1 VFDRVAA
8 LKAGLDLQMPADG
21 GAGAAAVAAALE
33 AGEIDEAT
41 IRPHPQAVT
50 RVAGPGGGVKWASH
64 GGTKVAKL
72 DSPAGPKLRNS
83 TVRRDQSPSDRSA
96 GGKAAGSADPP

>member
-1 VFDRVAA
+1 MFDRVAA

-50 RVAGPGGGVKWASH
+50 RVAGPGGGVEWASH

-72 DSPAGPKLRNS
+72 DSPAGPRSLRS
-83 TVRRDQSPSDRSA
+83 IRWWESRRVCRPSLRTS
-96 GGKAAGSADPP
+96 GSCRRR